1 MSPLFA
7 YIGPG
12 AGFAFLGSFLS
23 LVASFFLTAASLL
36 LWPFRAARAMIR
48 RKLSLR
54 RAKVRRIIFLGLDG
68 LDPRLTERYMAEGK
82 LPNFSRLKDQGSFHR
97 LRTTFPA
104 LSPVAWSTFA
114 TGVSPA
120 KHNIFDFLNRS
131 LKTYIPELS
140 SSKVRPALRT
150 LRIGR
155 LRLPLSRPSV
165 EMRRKSESFWKI
177 LGEHSVGSTII
188 RVPVTFPPE
197 DFNGRLLSAMCTP
210 DLRGTQG
217 SFTLFSTRAQ
227 SEPGETSEETTGGC
241 RCFLQRSGE
250 YLEGA

>member
-54 RAKVRRIIFLGLDG
+54 RAKVRRVIFLGLDG
-68 LDPRLTERYMAEGK
+68 LDPRLTERYMAKGK
-82 LPNFSRLKDQGSFHR
+82 LPNFSRLKEQGSFHR

-120 KHNIFDFLNRS
+120 KHNIFDFLDRS
-131 LKTYIPELS
+131 LRSYLPRLS
-140 SSKVRPALRT
+140 SARVGTPSRILRLGG
-150 LRIGR
+150 LRI
-155 LRLPLSRPSV
+155 PLSRTPV
-165 EMRRKSESFWKI
+165 ALLRKS
-177 LGEHSVGSTII
+177 
-188 RVPVTFPPE
+188 
-197 DFNGRLLSAMCTP
+197 
-210 DLRGTQG
+210 Q
-217 SFTLFSTRAQ
+217 
-227 SEPGETSEETTGGC
+227 
-241 RCFLQRSGE
+241 
-250 YLEGA
+250 

>member
-36 LWPFRAARAMIR
+36 LWPFRAGRAMIR
-48 RKLSLR
+48 RALSQR
-54 RAKVRRIIFLGLDG
+54 KARVRRIIFLGLDG
-68 LDPRLTERYMAEGK
+68 LDPGLTERYMAEGK
-82 LPNFSRLKDQGSFHR
+82 LPNFSRLKEQGSFHR

-140 SSKVRPALRT
+140 SSKVLAPRRV
-150 LRIGR
+150 
-155 LRLPLSRPSV
+155 LRLGRYRVPLS
-165 EMRRKSESFWKI
+165 
-177 LGEHSVGSTII
+177 
-188 RVPVTFPPE
+188 
-197 DFNGRLLSAMCTP
+197 
-210 DLRGTQG
+210 
-217 SFTLFSTRAQ
+217 
-227 SEPGETSEETTGGC
+227 
-241 RCFLQRSGE
+241 
-250 YLEGA
+250 